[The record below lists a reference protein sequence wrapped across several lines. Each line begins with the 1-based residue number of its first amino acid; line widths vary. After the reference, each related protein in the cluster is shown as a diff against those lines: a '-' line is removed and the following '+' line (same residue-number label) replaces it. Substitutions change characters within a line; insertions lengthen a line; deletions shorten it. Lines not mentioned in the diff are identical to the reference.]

1 MKSGKEHLTMSSK
14 LSKPHG
20 VKHVTPKDRHATHTK
35 KAIREYQKHRRNH
48 RRGFTIIEVIT
59 IVVVIGILA
68 AVTVIGLSRYQAESR
83 DAIRGASTNV
93 IAEALEKYYEENG
106 EYPGCDVLSGPSENV
121 AKMIG
126 IDPAVLTAPGAS
138 PGTNSLRCEGTGD
151 SSDNAYVLTGDGSA
165 TCASGS
171 ACLFWKIEYTK
182 EGDNSVAVIESRR
195 RVDVMTAGTPLLNG
209 SVASSTS
216 TDMSW
221 TSIPNTLNYRLQW
234 STSNSF
240 SNPGETTTGA
250 TEATV
255 TGLQQ
260 GVEYFFRVN
269 SVTATGTSP
278 WSNTHDLTTTVDAP
292 AAPSISAAYSGSNI
306 VGTAGQVTCATGTT
320 TQYQLRSSRTANA
333 TPGAYTNW
341 SPWATSRTLTIT
353 NPDDGHRYTLQAQA
367 RCVGTDASSGAT
379 QSATSDAI
387 VPIAAPGSVALSAAM
402 SGDTATGTISV
413 ISCSTGTTAEYQ
425 LRYRTSVSSSSIGAW
440 SAYDAWNTTR
450 TRSQVVAV
458 GSRTDFQGQGRCV
471 SPYATGA
478 TSTSSEVS
486 TVRAFNAPAGP
497 SVNASHSGGTAT
509 GTANTVTCANGSTP
523 EYQVRTRDSNDSS
536 NWGGWSGWSAWS
548 TTNRSRSDGINQGY
562 RRGYQAQ
569 ARCIGEFSNSSETAG
584 GEAATVRGI
593 DKPGTPNFT
602 EDTSWE
608 AGYRYRLSY
617 ATYCP
622 AGTWVHSDG
631 VQVYSTGLYGDGRY
645 PGSGY
650 RVATYDDLWFLGW
663 NSGQVDED
671 AYYYARY
678 RCTTGFTTS
687 DYTDNRETRMTITC
701 PSHRRSFSASPR
713 CDNHGQNWTTMPYGP

>member
-1 MKSGKEHLTMSSK
+1 MSSRFPVQHR
-14 LSKPHG
+14 STHAQS
-20 VKHVTPKDRHATHTK
+20 KDRHVLHTK
-35 KAIREYQKHRRNH
+35 KALREYQKHRRNH
-48 RRGFTIIEVIT
+48 KRGFTIIEVIT

-83 DAIRGASTNV
+83 DAIRGSSTNV

-106 EYPGCDVLSGPSENV
+106 EYPGCDVLSGPRDDV

-126 IDPAVLTAPGAS
+126 IDPEVLTAPGAAS
-138 PGTNSLRCEGTGD
+138 GTNSLRCEGAGD
-151 SSDNAYVLTGDGSA
+151 PSDNAYVLTGDGSA

-182 EGDNSVAVIESRR
+182 EGDNSTAVIESRR
-195 RVDVMTAGTPLLNG
+195 RVDVATAGTPLLNG

-221 TSIPNTLNYRLQW
+221 TAIPNTLNYRLQW
-234 STSNSF
+234 STTNAF
-240 SNPGETTTGA
+240 TDAGEVTTGA
-250 TEATV
+250 TESTV

-278 WSNTHDLTTTVDAP
+278 WSNTHTLTTTVDAP
-292 AAPSISAAYSGSNI
+292 ASPSIAAVYSNSNI
-306 VGTAGQVTCATGTT
+306 VGTAGQITCAPGTT
-320 TQYQLRSSRTANA
+320 PQYQLRSSRTANA

-341 SPWATSRTLTIT
+341 SPWSSSRTLTIT

-367 RCVGTDASSGAT
+367 RCVGTDALSNAAQSSTA
-379 QSATSDAI
+379 DAI
-387 VPIAAPGSVALSAAM
+387 VPIAAPGSVAISASM
-402 SGDTATGTISV
+402 SGDTATGTVSV

-425 LRYRTSVSSSSIGAW
+425 LRYRTSISSDNIGAW
-440 SAYDAWNTTR
+440 SSYDTWNTTR
-450 TRSQVVAV
+450 TRSQTVAV

-471 SPYATGA
+471 SAYATGA
-478 TSTSSEVS
+478 PGTSSEAS
-486 TVRAFNAPAGP
+486 TVRAYNAPSGP

-509 GTANTVTCANGSTP
+509 GTANVVSCGNGSTP
-523 EYQVRTRDSNDSS
+523 EYQVRTRDSNDSG
-536 NWGGWSGWSAWS
+536 NYGGWSSWSSWSA
-548 TTNRSRSDGINQGY
+548 TNRSRSDAIGQGY

-569 ARCIGEFSNSSETAG
+569 ARCIGDFSSSSESAG
-584 GEAATVRGI
+584 AEAATVRGI
-593 DKPGTPNFT
+593 DTPSTPNYT
-602 EDTSWE
+602 GDTSWE
-608 AGYRYRLSY
+608 AGYRYRLTY

-622 AGTWVHSDG
+622 SGTWVHSDG

-650 RVATYDDLWFLGW
+650 RVAAYDDLWFLGW

-671 AYYYARY
+671 AFYYARY
-678 RCTTGFTTS
+678 RCTTGFATS
-687 DYTDNRETRMTITC
+687 NYTGERETRMTITC
-701 PSHRRSFSASPR
+701 PSHRRSFNASPR
-713 CDNHGQNWTTMPYGP
+713 CDNHGQNWQTMPYGP